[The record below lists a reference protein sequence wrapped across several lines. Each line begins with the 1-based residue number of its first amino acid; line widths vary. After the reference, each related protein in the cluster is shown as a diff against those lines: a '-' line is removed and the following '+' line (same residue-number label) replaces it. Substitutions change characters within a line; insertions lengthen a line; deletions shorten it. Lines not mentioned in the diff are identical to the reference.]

1 MENDMTIKTGDS
13 VPMVDVGI
21 MTGDGPGVTTT
32 ETLFRGKTVALFG
45 LPGAFTKT
53 CSGQHLPG
61 YVQNADAFREKGVDA
76 IICLSVNDPW
86 VMDAWGKS
94 QNVGDKV
101 LMIGDGALN
110 FTRAAGLEVDLS
122 DKCYG
127 PRCKRFSALVVDGV
141 VKTLHFETGGFGETS
156 AEKLLEDLS

>member
-1 MENDMTIKTGDS
+1 MTIQVGDKIPL
-13 VPMVDVGI
+13 VTLGV
-21 MTGDGPGVTTT
+21 MTADGPDVTSSAD
-32 ETLFRGKTVALFG
+32 LFDGQTVALFG

-53 CSGQHLPG
+53 CSSQHLPG
-61 YVQNADAFREKGVDA
+61 FVRNADALKAKGVDS

-86 VMDAWGKS
+86 VMQAWGQS

-122 DKCYG
+122 AKCYG
-127 PRCKRFSALVVDGV
+127 PRCKRFSMVVVDGV
-141 VKTLHFETGGFGETS
+141 VKTLHVEDGGFGETS
-156 AEKLLEDLS
+156 AEKLLEDL

>member
-1 MENDMTIKTGDS
+1 MTIQVGDRVPS
-13 VPMVDVGI
+13 VNVGI
-21 MTGDGPGVTTT
+21 MAADGPGVTGTDT
-32 ETLFRGKTVALFG
+32 IFTGRTIAVFG

-53 CSGQHLPG
+53 CSAQHLPG
-61 YVQNADAFREKGVDA
+61 FVNHADALKAKGVDE
-76 IICLSVNDPW
+76 IVCISVNDPW

-94 QNVGDKV
+94 QNTEGRVT
-101 LMIGDGALN
+101 MIGDGALN

-141 VKTLHFETGGFGETS
+141 VKTLHFEDGGFGETS